1 VKAAGLLEER
11 NDLATS
17 ELISMIRAAAVD
29 VLRGIGMDRAEENPD
44 WVWERIF

>member
-29 VLRGIGMDRAEENPD
+29 VLGDRL
-44 WVWERIF
+44 